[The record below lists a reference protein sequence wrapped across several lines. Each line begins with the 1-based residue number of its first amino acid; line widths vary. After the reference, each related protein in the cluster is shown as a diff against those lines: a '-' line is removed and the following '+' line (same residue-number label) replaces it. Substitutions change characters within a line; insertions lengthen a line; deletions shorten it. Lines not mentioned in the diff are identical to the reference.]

1 MNKKILA
8 IIFSAVLASLNA
20 VGQNAYTLQQLR
32 DSALAGNYSIKSAR
46 YSDHIVVAITD
57 FDTVIYRKRLY
68 GDFFLVHSRLMSFR
82 QRY

>member
-32 DSALAGNYSIKSAR
+32 DSALAGNYSIKSTR
-46 YSDHIVVAITD
+46 YSADAAREQ
-57 FDTVIYRKRLY
+57 RK
-68 GDFFLVHSRLMSFR
+68 
-82 QRY
+82 